1 VAFRI
6 PFNPSTWGQAERAAA
21 KAVVDS
27 GQLVM
32 GERCIEFEAAFAA
45 YIGCDHAI
53 MVNSGSSANLLAMS
67 ALAHSSL
74 QEGGSWHPIAPGA
87 EVIVPALAW
96 PTTVWPIVQVGAK
109 PVFVDCE
116 SGTLQM
122 TAGLVEEAITPQTV
136 GIVVVHALGSAT
148 NVGEIINIAQ
158 RHGVWLFEDSCQ
170 ALGVVWN
177 GKNVGSFGAMGSFS
191 FSSSQITTIE
201 GGMVVTNDEPLANL
215 LKALRT
221 NGWIR
226 PTRSSHEA
234 ATRHS
239 GIERQSLFVSAGFN
253 FRPTEINAA
262 TGLEQL
268 KRLDRLNDAR
278 RTVARHFD
286 SELETLTHA
295 GCLNLV
301 RHDGRS
307 VPAPLGYPVLCSSRD
322 ARDSLRDHLETAS
335 IETRPWLGGSIV
347 RHPAFK
353 AVEYRV
359 NGELRCADHV
369 TDCCLCWGTHPDMTS
384 NDVRYVVEAVRRY
397 FQSNTP

>member
-1 VAFRI
+1 MAFRI

-21 KAVVDS
+21 KAVVNS
-27 GQLVM
+27 GELVM

-45 YIGCDHAI
+45 YMGCDHAI
-53 MVNSGSSANLLAMS
+53 MVNSGASANLLAMS
-67 ALAHSSL
+67 ALAHPSL
-74 QEGGSWHPIAPGA
+74 QEGRRWHPIAPGR

-116 SGTLQM
+116 SDTLQM

-158 RHGVWLFEDSCQ
+158 RHGVWLFENSCQ

-177 GKNVGSFGAMGSFS
+177 GKKVGSFGAMGSFS

-201 GGMVVTNDEPLANL
+201 GGMVVTNDEPLANVL
-215 LKALRT
+215 RALRT
-221 NGWIR
+221 NGWVR
-226 PTRSSHEA
+226 PTRSNHEA

-239 GIERQSLFVSAGFN
+239 GIDPQSLFVSAGFN

-262 TGLEQL
+262 IGLEQL

-286 SELETLTHA
+286 SELEMLIHA
-295 GCLNLV
+295 GSLNRV
-301 RHDGRS
+301 RHDHRS

-322 ARDSLRDHLETAS
+322 ARNSLRDHLVTAS

-353 AVEYRV
+353 AVEYGV
-359 NGELRCADHV
+359 NGELHCADRV

-384 NDVRYVVEAVRRY
+384 NDVRYVVEAVWRY
-397 FQSNTP
+397 FQANTT

>member
-1 VAFRI
+1 
-6 PFNPSTWGQAERAAA
+6 
-21 KAVVDS
+21 
-27 GQLVM
+27 M
-32 GERCIEFEAAFAA
+32 
-45 YIGCDHAI
+45 
-53 MVNSGSSANLLAMS
+53 
-67 ALAHSSL
+67 
-74 QEGGSWHPIAPGA
+74 
-87 EVIVPALAW
+87 PALAW

-116 SGTLQM
+116 FGTLQM
-122 TAGLVEEAITPQTV
+122 TAGLVEEAITPRTV

-177 GKNVGSFGAMGSFS
+177 GKKVGSFGAMGSFS

-201 GGMVVTNDEPLANL
+201 GGMVVTNDEPLANVL
-215 LKALRT
+215 RALRT
-221 NGWIR
+221 NGWFR
-226 PTRSSHEA
+226 PTRSNHEA

-239 GIERQSLFVSAGFN
+239 GIDPPSLFVSAGFN

-278 RTVARHFD
+278 RTVARRFD

-322 ARDSLRDHLETAS
+322 ARDGLRDHLETAS
-335 IETRPWLGGSIV
+335 IETRPWLGG
-347 RHPAFK
+347 A
-353 AVEYRV
+353 
-359 NGELRCADHV
+359 
-369 TDCCLCWGTHPDMTS
+369 
-384 NDVRYVVEAVRRY
+384 
-397 FQSNTP
+397 

>member
-1 VAFRI
+1 
-6 PFNPSTWGQAERAAA
+6 
-21 KAVVDS
+21 
-27 GQLVM
+27 
-32 GERCIEFEAAFAA
+32 
-45 YIGCDHAI
+45 
-53 MVNSGSSANLLAMS
+53 
-67 ALAHSSL
+67 
-74 QEGGSWHPIAPGA
+74 
-87 EVIVPALAW
+87 
-96 PTTVWPIVQVGAK
+96 
-109 PVFVDCE
+109 
-116 SGTLQM
+116 
-122 TAGLVEEAITPQTV
+122 
-136 GIVVVHALGSAT
+136 
-148 NVGEIINIAQ
+148 
-158 RHGVWLFEDSCQ
+158 
-170 ALGVVWN
+170 
-177 GKNVGSFGAMGSFS
+177 
-191 FSSSQITTIE
+191 
-201 GGMVVTNDEPLANL
+201 MVVTNDEPLANL
-215 LKALRT
+215 LRALRT

-239 GIERQSLFVSAGFN
+239 GIDRSHYSFLRVSTSV
-253 FRPTEINAA
+253 RPRSMRPPVWNNS
-262 TGLEQL
+262 

-359 NGELRCADHV
+359 NGELHCADHV